1 MKLHPLKQY
10 SEIKKSIETERKFF
24 ESIII
29 DKKGELM
36 FNKNTKKIEINGERE
51 TKYFVAGPEKAMSQR
66 QSMTE

>member
-1 MKLHPLKQY
+1 MNKRQW
-10 SEIKKSIETERKFF
+10 KKANKERKFF

-51 TKYFVAGPEKAMSQR
+51 TKYFVAGEGYVSK
-66 QSMTE
+66 TE

>member
-1 MKLHPLKQY
+1 
-10 SEIKKSIETERKFF
+10 
-24 ESIII
+24 
-29 DKKGELM
+29 M